1 MTTKVTKPKY
11 TKHAVYFHHV
21 LTPKATYSKQNQMYC
36 KPRGPTTSSSA
47 APGCVMPKITRH
59 DKTTVPEDTQ

>member
-21 LTPKATYSKQNQMYC
+21 LTPKATYSKQNQVGIANQEVQL
-36 KPRGPTTSSSA
+36 P
-47 APGCVMPKITRH
+47 
-59 DKTTVPEDTQ
+59 VPVLLLAV